1 MALIVEYASDART
14 LEIDE
19 RFWVHGS
26 SRSLFSSQKN
36 DNLEYRLVAI
46 SCEHSKGKIHIPLVF
61 RVHSKKYVLKVFIWS
76 FS

>member
-1 MALIVEYASDART
+1 MAVVEYAKDAKT

-19 RFWVHGS
+19 RFWVHES
-26 SRSLFSSQKN
+26 SRFLFTPKKN
-36 DNLEYRLVAI
+36 NKVEYRLVAI